1 MLFASSKNLSTP
13 QDLIRLYI
21 HEAERTYSDKL
32 LNQEDLDLFNKIL
45 RETIR
50 KSFEVN
56 RLIFSQEEKPKLMS
70 SLSMMKRS
78 LAR

>member
-1 MLFASSKNLSTP
+1 MLFASTKNISNP
-13 QDLIRLYI
+13 QDLLRLYI

-32 LNQEDLDLFNKIL
+32 INQDDLDLFNKIL

-56 RLIFSQEEKPKLMS
+56 YCIFFC
-70 SLSMMKRS
+70 
-78 LAR
+78 LANK